1 MSGETVNKV
10 TNYQAG
16 ISNLLDRCIGIKPQQ
31 RLLIIGEPE
40 RTGYYEDGICELI
53 AKQAKSNKADVTVI
67 KPSIV
72 SGPNDIDPCVSEA
85 IGQADHTLFLSRLGD
100 QIRFSE
106 VHGTGSKTI
115 CYTLDQE
122 LLGTAFATVPW
133 DLFKQI
139 HDRLLARITDAQ
151 SYRITCPL
159 GTQLTGQVKTKAEQ
173 TTDTAITEFT
183 VEPFPVLI
191 YPPLQCTELNG
202 QLVLD
207 RYLASTS
214 INDIDNNH
222 LKLERPVIA
231 RIEQSRIVDFEGD
244 ANTVASVKTQYHRVG
259 ELAGGDPFV
268 VNSWHTGIYPKTFYS
283 RPIDDDVQRWSDLAF
298 GNARYTHF
306 HTCGDN
312 PGNIATAMFDATI
325 SFDDQVFWEA
335 GRFVFL
341 DQPEQ
346 QELLAQYPDHPDAF
360 SMRWD
365 IGI

>member
-1 MSGETVNKV
+1 MSYTDDSKLSD
-10 TNYQAG
+10 YAAG
-16 ISNLLDRCIGIKPQQ
+16 ISNLLHNCLNIKPQQ

-40 RTGYYEDGICELI
+40 GTGYYEDGLCERI
-53 AKQAKSNKADVTVI
+53 TKQAKGNDADVTVI
-67 KPSIV
+67 KPSMV
-72 SGPNDIDPCVSEA
+72 SGPDDIDPSVSRA

-100 QIRFSE
+100 QMRFTE

-115 CYTLDQE
+115 CYTLEQE

-139 HDRLLARITDAQ
+139 HDRLLARITNAQ

-159 GTQLTGQVKTKAEQ
+159 GTQLNGRIKAKAEQ
-173 TTDTAITEFT
+173 PTDTAITEFT

-231 RIEQSRIVDFEGD
+231 RI
-244 ANTVASVKTQYHRVG
+244 
-259 ELAGGDPFV
+259 
-268 VNSWHTGIYPKTFYS
+268 
-283 RPIDDDVQRWSDLAF
+283 
-298 GNARYTHF
+298 
-306 HTCGDN
+306 
-312 PGNIATAMFDATI
+312 
-325 SFDDQVFWEA
+325 
-335 GRFVFL
+335 
-341 DQPEQ
+341 
-346 QELLAQYPDHPDAF
+346 
-360 SMRWD
+360 
-365 IGI
+365 